1 MSSEFNRDDIDD
13 TGISEMGL
21 DIRPADRPVS
31 DEEKRRMRK
40 EYGRV
45 RTYFKL
51 RPGRFAGIQR
61 SLNQARIGA
70 TYDSYLAR
78 SLWYA
83 IAGGLLGAGLGI
95 ALTGLLIETG
105 LLADL
110 QSPIEFSGDLA
121 RYIEAN
127 RTLLAGAAI
136 TLIVTSVLGGLIWLG
151 RYYYP
156 STVVS
161 SRRQAI
167 DVTLPHAIVYMY
179 ALSYGGQDLLG
190 VLRDIADAEE
200 TYGEVANE
208 FEMVVND
215 IDLFGSDMYSALQ
228 SARNLTPSDRFE
240 GFLDD
245 MLGVLD
251 AGGDVTTFFENE
263 AANYLREAEEEQADF
278 LETLA
283 IMAEVFVVGFV
294 AAPLFLVVT
303 LVVIS
308 LIGGSTIQAMTSL
321 IYLVLPVGMVAFLVL
336 IDVLSSPFETPGTTS
351 VTRPVEELPFDESE
365 LEGDDR
371 YERYE
376 STARVVRI
384 RGLLNDPLEVFHDNP
399 LYTLA
404 LTVPTAVLVLVASIL
419 YGLAEPSV
427 AAFTDAPVATTT
439 WFVVVPFF
447 IVAVPL
453 SVFVELRAARQRAI
467 TERFPDT
474 LNILASA
481 NKMGIALPDALELIS
496 RYQTGPVAQ
505 ELRTVKND
513 IAWNFDVS
521 RALLSF
527 GARLKTPQLSRSM
540 KLLSDGL
547 RSSGDLAR
555 VLSIAAEDAR
565 DRAKIERARRRELTA
580 YIAVVVIG
588 FLVYLLVIV
597 MLDASFLQPI
607 SELDPG
613 TGAGEGRDLPLSFAD
628 VPVSLY
634 RMLFFHSA
642 LIQAIG
648 SGLLA
653 GKLAENDSLAGL
665 KYAIALVVLT
675 TVVFLVL

>member
-1 MSSEFNRDDIDD
+1 MSGEFEGTPLEDTEMSEI
-13 TGISEMGL
+13 GL
-21 DIRPADRPVS
+21 VSRPSDRPVTA
-31 DEEKRRMRK
+31 EERRRMRA

-51 RPGRFAGIQR
+51 HPSRYAGIQR

-70 TYDSYLAR
+70 TYDEYLAR
-78 SLWYA
+78 SLWFA
-83 IAGGLLGAGLGI
+83 LFGGLFGAVLGVLLT
-95 ALTGLLIETG
+95 ALLVQVGVLS
-105 LLADL
+105 DL
-110 QSPIEFSGDLA
+110 RSPIQFSGGLA

-127 RTLLAGAAI
+127 RSLFAGGAI
-136 TLIVTSVLGGLIWLG
+136 TIALTGLVGAGIWFG

-156 STVVS
+156 ASVVT

-190 VLRDIADAEE
+190 VLRDIADAENV
-200 TYGEVANE
+200 YGEVANE

-240 GFLDD
+240 GFIDD

-251 AGGDVTTFFENE
+251 AGGDVTTFFESE
-263 AANYLREAEEEQADF
+263 AENYLRAAEEEQSDF

-303 LVVIS
+303 MVVIS
-308 LIGGSTIQAMTSL
+308 LIGGSTISAMSSL
-321 IYLVLPVGMVAFLVL
+321 IYLVLPVGMLAFLVF
-336 IDVLSSPFETPGTTS
+336 IDVLSAPFETPSTTTPPES
-351 VTRPVEELPFDESE
+351 TEELPFDLAE
-365 LEGDDR
+365 LDDDQR
-371 YERYE
+371 YGTYQSR
-376 STARVVRI
+376 ARR
-384 RGLLNDPLEVFHDNP
+384 
-399 LYTLA
+399 LA
-404 LTVPTAVLVLVASIL
+404 LRELFSDPAGTFKDEPLNTLLVTVPLALVAL
-419 YGLAEPSV
+419 VVAVAAGLAEPSLSAFSSDPVRTTGWLVV
-427 AAFTDAPVATTT
+427 A
-439 WFVVVPFF
+439 PFLL
-447 IVAVPL
+447 IAVPL
-453 SVFVELRAARQRAI
+453 SVFVELRAARQKAI

-481 NKMGIALPDALELIS
+481 NKMGIPLPDALELIS

-505 ELRTVKND
+505 ELRSVKND
-513 IAWNFDVS
+513 IAWNHDVS

-540 KLLSDGL
+540 KLLADGL

-565 DRAKIERARRRELTA
+565 DRARIERARRRELTA

-588 FLVYLLVIV
+588 FLVYLMVIV
-597 MLDASFLQPI
+597 ILDASYLRPI
-607 SELDPG
+607 ATLD
-613 TGAGEGRDLPLSFAD
+613 TGGASQDLPLSFD
-628 VPVSLY
+628 NIPVDLY
-634 RMLFFHSA
+634 RMLFLHSA

-653 GKLAENDSLAGL
+653 GKLAENDSLVGL
-665 KYAIALVVLT
+665 KYAIGLVVLT
-675 TVVFLVL
+675 MAVFVLV

>member
-1 MSSEFNRDDIDD
+1 MSGEFEGTPLED
-13 TGISEMGL
+13 TEMNEIGL
-21 DIRPADRPVS
+21 VSRPSDRPVTN
-31 DEEKRRMRK
+31 EERRRMRA

-51 RPGRFAGIQR
+51 HPSRYAGIQR

-70 TYDSYLAR
+70 TYDEYLAH
-78 SLWYA
+78 SLWFA
-83 IAGGLLGAGLGI
+83 LFGGLFGAVLGVLLT
-95 ALTGLLIETG
+95 ALLVQIGVLS
-105 LLADL
+105 DL
-110 QSPIEFSGDLA
+110 RSPIQFSGGLA

-127 RTLLAGAAI
+127 RSLFAGGAI
-136 TLIVTSVLGGLIWLG
+136 TIVLTGLVGAGIWFG

-156 STVVS
+156 ASVVT

-200 TYGEVANE
+200 VYGEVANE

-251 AGGDVTTFFENE
+251 AGGDVTTFFESE
-263 AANYLREAEEEQADF
+263 AESYLRAAEEEQSDF

-303 LVVIS
+303 MVVIS
-308 LIGGSTIQAMTSL
+308 LIGGSTISAMSSL
-321 IYLVLPVGMVAFLVL
+321 IYLVLPVGMLAFLVF
-336 IDVLSSPFETPGTTS
+336 IDVLSAPFETPSTTNPPEP
-351 VTRPVEELPFDESE
+351 TEELPFDLAE
-365 LEGDDR
+365 LDDDQR
-371 YERYE
+371 YGIYQSR
-376 STARVVRI
+376 ARR
-384 RGLLNDPLEVFHDNP
+384 
-399 LYTLA
+399 LA
-404 LTVPTAVLVLVASIL
+404 LRELFSDPAGTFKDEPLNTLLVTVPLALVAL
-419 YGLAEPSV
+419 VVAVAAGLAEPSLS
-427 AAFTDAPVATTT
+427 AFSSEPVRTTG
-439 WFVVVPFF
+439 WLVVVPFLL
-447 IVAVPL
+447 VTVPL
-453 SVFVELRAARQRAI
+453 SVFVEMRAARQKAI

-481 NKMGIALPDALELIS
+481 NKMGIPLPDALELIS

-505 ELRTVKND
+505 ELRSVKND
-513 IAWNFDVS
+513 IAWNHDVS

-565 DRAKIERARRRELTA
+565 DRARIERARRRELAA

-588 FLVYLLVIV
+588 FLVYLMVIV
-597 MLDASFLQPI
+597 ILDASYLRPI
-607 SELDPG
+607 ATLD
-613 TGAGEGRDLPLSFAD
+613 TGGASQDLPLSFD
-628 VPVSLY
+628 NIPVDLY
-634 RMLFFHSA
+634 RMLFLHSA

-653 GKLAENDSLAGL
+653 GKLAENDSLVGL
-665 KYAIALVVLT
+665 KYAIGLVVLT
-675 TVVFLVL
+675 MAVFVLV